1 MGLVRF
7 HAFEHGEWVLTS
19 AVDMA
24 PSPIGVRFMGV
35 TLAQVRAILVWLMFA
50 ASFYVAVE
58 PAPSDLLFL
67 VVLACFLN
75 SGLAIS
81 ATVVPFVLFLLL
93 YNLGGFISFLQVA
106 DDEKARMFVITSFYM
121 AFSAI
126 FLAFYVAHD
135 PPRRMAIIKNAL
147 VIAAVIA
154 SLLGI
159 LGYFDIAGL
168 GGAFSQNMRAASA
181 FKDPNVFATYL
192 IFPGVMLVQGFL
204 LGTQRQKFVSIVGL
218 FIIMAALFLA
228 FSRGAWISFLVSS
241 IMVVALNFLLTPA
254 MQTRR
259 RIVLITVSG
268 AIGLAV
274 LLAIL
279 LSVEGI
285 RDLFMDRFT
294 LVKDYD
300 SGEKERFGNQ
310 LNSIPILLELP
321 LGFGPFQFP
330 KIYGMAPHN
339 VYINAFASYGWL
351 GGISYFL
358 LMISTIIIGFKTVLM
373 RTPWQNW
380 AIVVFCPLVATMFQ
394 GVQIDTDHWRH
405 FYWMLGMMWG
415 LFAASMQLRYFGNGS
430 NRGSRLHSA

>member
-1 MGLVRF
+1 M
-7 HAFEHGEWVLTS
+7 TS
-19 AVDMA
+19 AAEMA
-24 PSPIGVRFMGV
+24 PPPLGVRFMGF

-50 ASFYVAVE
+50 SSFYVAVE

-67 VVLACFLN
+67 VVLACFFG

-81 ATVVPFVLFLLL
+81 ATVVPFVVFLLL
-93 YNLGGFISFLQVA
+93 YNIGGFISFLQVSG
-106 DDEKARMFVITSFYM
+106 DERARMFVITSFYM

-126 FLAFYVAHD
+126 FLAFYVAYD
-135 PPRRMAIIKNAL
+135 PLRRMAIIKNAL

-168 GGAFSQNMRAASA
+168 GKVFSQNIRASST

-192 IFPGVMLVQGFL
+192 IFPGIMLVQGFL
-204 LGTQRQKFVSIVGL
+204 LGTQRQKFISLIAL
-218 FIIMAALFLA
+218 FTILAALFLA
-228 FSRGAWISFLVSS
+228 FSRGAWISFLVSA
-241 IMVVALNFLLTPA
+241 IMVVGLHFLLAPA
-254 MQTRR
+254 AKTRR
-259 RIVLITVSG
+259 RILLLTVSG

-279 LSVEGI
+279 LSVEGV
-285 RDLFMDRFT
+285 RDLFLDRFT

-300 SGEKERFGNQ
+300 AGEKGRFGNQ
-310 LNSIPILLELP
+310 LNSIPLLLELP
-321 LGFGPFQFP
+321 LGFGPLQFP
-330 KIYGMAPHN
+330 KFFGMDPHN

-358 LMISTIIIGFKTVLM
+358 LIISTIIIGFKTVLM

-405 FYWMLGMMWG
+405 FFWMLGMTWG
-415 LFAASMQLRYFGNGS
+415 LFAASLQYRYFGQEP
-430 NRGSRLHSA
+430 GSRVS

>member
-1 MGLVRF
+1 M
-7 HAFEHGEWVLTS
+7 TS
-19 AVDMA
+19 AAEMA
-24 PSPIGVRFMGV
+24 PPPLGVRFMGF

-50 ASFYVAVE
+50 SSFYVAVE

-67 VVLACFLN
+67 VVLACFFG

-81 ATVVPFVLFLLL
+81 ATVVPFVVFLLL
-93 YNLGGFISFLQVA
+93 YNIGGFISFLQVSG
-106 DDEKARMFVITSFYM
+106 DERARMFVITSFYM

-126 FLAFYVAHD
+126 FLAFYVAYD
-135 PPRRMAIIKNAL
+135 PLRRMAIIKNAL

-168 GGAFSQNMRAASA
+168 GKVFSQNIRASST

-192 IFPGVMLVQGFL
+192 IFPGIMLVQGFL
-204 LGTQRQKFVSIVGL
+204 LGTQRQKFISLIAL
-218 FIIMAALFLA
+218 FTILAALFLA
-228 FSRGAWISFLVSS
+228 FSRGAWISFLVSA
-241 IMVVALNFLLTPA
+241 IMVVGLHFLLAPA
-254 MQTRR
+254 AKIRR
-259 RIVLITVSG
+259 RILLLTVSG

-279 LSVEGI
+279 LSVEGV
-285 RDLFMDRFT
+285 RDLFLDRFT

-300 SGEKERFGNQ
+300 AGEKGRFGNQ
-310 LNSIPILLELP
+310 LNSIPLLLELP
-321 LGFGPFQFP
+321 LGFGPLQFP
-330 KIYGMAPHN
+330 KFFGMDPHN

-358 LMISTIIIGFKTVLM
+358 LIISTIIIGFKTVLM

-380 AIVVFCPLVATMFQ
+380 GIVVFCPLVATMFQ

-405 FYWMLGMMWG
+405 FFWMLGMTWG
-415 LFAASMQLRYFGNGS
+415 LFAASLQYRYFGQEP
-430 NRGSRLHSA
+430 GSRVS

>member
-1 MGLVRF
+1 MRF
-7 HAFEHGEWVLTS
+7 L
-19 AVDMA
+19 
-24 PSPIGVRFMGV
+24 GV
-35 TLAQVRAILVWLMFA
+35 TLAQVRALLVWLMFA
-50 ASFYVAVE
+50 SSFYVAVE

-67 VVLACFLN
+67 VVLACFMG
-75 SGLAIS
+75 SGLAIR
-81 ATVVPFVLFLLL
+81 ATVVPFVVFLLL

-106 DDEKARMFVITSFYM
+106 DDERARMFVITSFYM

-126 FLAFYVAHD
+126 FLAFYIAYD
-135 PPRRMAIIKNAL
+135 PLRRMAIVKNAL

-159 LGYFDIAGL
+159 LGYFGAAGL
-168 GGAFSQNMRAASA
+168 GAAFSQNMRAAST

-204 LGTQRQKFVSIVGL
+204 LGTQRQKFISLIGL
-218 FIIMAALFLA
+218 FTILAALLLA
-228 FSRGAWISFLVSS
+228 FSRGAWISFLVSA
-241 IMVVALNFLLTPA
+241 IMVVGLNFLITPA
-254 MQTRR
+254 PRTRR
-259 RIVLITVSG
+259 RILLITVSG

-285 RDLFMDRFT
+285 RDLFLDRFT

-300 SGEKERFGNQ
+300 AGEKGRFGNQ
-310 LNSIPILLELP
+310 LNSIPLLLELP
-321 LGFGPFQFP
+321 FGFGPLQFP
-330 KIYGMAPHN
+330 KFFGMDPHN

-415 LFAASMQLRYFGNGS
+415 LFAASMQCRYFGEEANS
-430 NRGSRLHSA
+430 KV

>member
-1 MGLVRF
+1 M
-7 HAFEHGEWVLTS
+7 TS
-19 AVDMA
+19 AA
-24 PSPIGVRFMGV
+24 GIALPPIEARFLGV
-35 TLAQVRAILVWLMFA
+35 TLAQARAILVWLMFA
-50 ASFYVAVE
+50 SSFYVAAE

-67 VVLACFLN
+67 LVLASFFG

-81 ATVVPFVLFLLL
+81 ATVVPFVVFLLL
-93 YNLGGFISFLQVA
+93 YNLGGFISFLQIA
-106 DDEKARMFVITSFYM
+106 GDERARMFVITSFYM

-126 FLAFYVAHD
+126 FLAFYVAYD
-135 PPRRMAIIKNAL
+135 PLRRMAIIKNAL

-168 GGAFSQNMRAASA
+168 GKVFSQNIRASST

-204 LGTQRQKFVSIVGL
+204 LGTQRQKLISLIAL
-218 FIIMAALFLA
+218 FTILTTLFLA
-228 FSRGAWISFLVSS
+228 FSRGAWISFLISA
-241 IMVVALNFLLTPA
+241 IMVVGLHFLLAPA
-254 MQTRR
+254 AKTRR
-259 RIVLITVSG
+259 RILLLTVSG

-279 LSVEGI
+279 LSVEGV
-285 RDLFMDRFT
+285 RDLFLDRFT

-300 SGEKERFGNQ
+300 SGEKGRFGNQ
-310 LNSIPILLELP
+310 LNSIPLLLELP
-321 LGFGPFQFP
+321 LGFGPLQFP
-330 KIYGMAPHN
+330 KLFGMDPHN

-351 GGISYFL
+351 GGITYFL
-358 LMISTIIIGFKTVLM
+358 LIISTIGIGFKTVLM

-380 AIVVFCPLVATMFQ
+380 AIVVFCPLVAAMFQ

-405 FYWMLGMMWG
+405 FFWMLGMTWG
-415 LFAASMQLRYFGNGS
+415 LFAASMQYRYFSQEPGARVS
-430 NRGSRLHSA
+430 

>member
-1 MGLVRF
+1 
-7 HAFEHGEWVLTS
+7 LT
-19 AVDMA
+19 AAADMA
-24 PSPIGVRFMGV
+24 PAPIGLRFMGF
-35 TLAQVRAILVWLMFA
+35 TLGQVRAILVWLMFA
-50 ASFYVAVE
+50 SSFYVAVE

-67 VVLACFLN
+67 VMLACFFG

-81 ATVVPFVLFLLL
+81 AAVVPFVVFLLL
-93 YNLGGFISFLQVA
+93 YNIGGFISFLQVA
-106 DDEKARMFVITSFYM
+106 GDEKARMFVITSFYM

-126 FLAFYVAHD
+126 FLAFYVAYD
-135 PPRRMAIIKNAL
+135 PLRRMVIVKNAL

-168 GGAFSQNMRAASA
+168 GKVFSQNIRASST

-204 LGTQRQKFVSIVGL
+204 LGTQRQKFISLIAL
-218 FIIMAALFLA
+218 FTILAALFLA
-228 FSRGAWISFLVSS
+228 FSRGAWISFLVSA
-241 IMVVALNFLLTPA
+241 IMVVGLHFLLAPA
-254 MQTRR
+254 AKTRR
-259 RIVLITVSG
+259 RILLITVSG

-285 RDLFMDRFT
+285 RDLFLDRFT

-300 SGEKERFGNQ
+300 AGEKGRFGNQ
-310 LNSIPILLELP
+310 LNSIPLLLELP
-321 LGFGPFQFP
+321 LGFGPLQFP
-330 KIYGMAPHN
+330 RYFGMDPHN

-358 LMISTIIIGFKTVLM
+358 LIISTIIIGFKTVLM

-380 AIVVFCPLVATMFQ
+380 VIVVFCPLVATIFQ

-405 FYWMLGMMWG
+405 FFWMLGMTWG
-415 LFAASMQLRYFGNGS
+415 LFAASMQYQYFGQEPS
-430 NRGSRLHSA
+430 SRVS

>member
-1 MGLVRF
+1 M
-7 HAFEHGEWVLTS
+7 TS
-19 AVDMA
+19 GVDMA
-24 PSPIGVRFMGV
+24 PAPIGVRFMGF

-50 ASFYVAVE
+50 SSFYVAVE

-67 VVLACFLN
+67 VVLACFFG

-81 ATVVPFVLFLLL
+81 ATVVPFVVFLLL

-106 DDEKARMFVITSFYM
+106 GDERARMFVITSFYM

-126 FLAFYVAHD
+126 FLAFYVAYD
-135 PPRRMAIIKNAL
+135 PLRRMAIIKNAL

-159 LGYFDIAGL
+159 LGYFDVAGL
-168 GGAFSQNMRAASA
+168 GGAFSQSMRASST
-181 FKDPNVFATYL
+181 FKDSNVFATYL

-204 LGTQRQKFVSIVGL
+204 LGTQRQKFISLIGL
-218 FIIMAALFLA
+218 FTILAALFLA
-228 FSRGAWISFLVSS
+228 FSRGAWISFLVSAF
-241 IMVVALNFLLTPA
+241 MVVGFHFLLAPA
-254 MQTRR
+254 ANTRR
-259 RIVLITVSG
+259 RILLITVSG

-285 RDLFMDRFT
+285 RDLFLDRFT

-300 SGEKERFGNQ
+300 AGERGRFGNQ
-310 LNSIPILLELP
+310 LNSIPLLLELP
-321 LGFGPFQFP
+321 LGFGPLQFP
-330 KIYGMAPHN
+330 RFFGMDPHN

-358 LMISTIIIGFKTVLM
+358 LIISTIIIGFKTVLM

-405 FYWMLGMMWG
+405 FFWMLGMTWG
-415 LFAASMQLRYFGNGS
+415 LFAASMQHRYFGQEPN
-430 NRGSRLHSA
+430 SRVS